1 MRAHQ
6 IDSSGLI
13 LNTIV
18 VNSLDDLP
26 NLVDASIG
34 GGRGDSV
41 IGGVLV
47 PAAVVQPV
55 PSSVTAR
62 QAVQALILAGIE
74 EDAVEAAIAA
84 IPDAMQRKL
93 AANFWRRSN
102 EFERSNPVLNSLA
115 GSLGLDSDDLD
126 DLFRQAAT
134 L

>member
-6 IDSSGLI
+6 IDSNGLI

-47 PAAVVQPV
+47 PASAVQPV
-55 PSSVTAR
+55 PQAVTRR
-62 QAVQALILAGIE
+62 QAKQALLLAGLL
-74 EDAVEAAIAA
+74 DDVQPAIDA
-84 IPDAMQRKL
+84 IPEATQRGL
-93 AANFWRRSN
+93 IQIEWDDSQV
-102 EFERSNPVLNSLA
+102 FERDRPALIALA
-115 GSLGLDSDDLD
+115 TALGLDSDDLD
-126 DLFRQAAT
+126 DMFRTASA

>member
-6 IDSSGLI
+6 IDGAGLI

-55 PSSVTAR
+55 PREVTRR
-62 QAVQALILAGIE
+62 QAKQALLLAGLL
-74 EDAVEAAIAA
+74 DDVQPAIDA
-84 IPDAMQRKL
+84 IPEATQRGL
-93 AANFWRRSN
+93 IQIEWDDSQV
-102 EFERSNPVLNSLA
+102 FERDRPALIALA
-115 GSLGLDSDDLD
+115 TALGLDSDDLD
-126 DLFRQAAT
+126 DMFRTASA

>member
-6 IDSSGLI
+6 IDGAGLI

-47 PAAVVQPV
+47 PAPAVQPV
-55 PSSVTAR
+55 PQAVTRR
-62 QAVQALILAGIE
+62 QAKQALLLAGLL
-74 EDAVEAAIAA
+74 DDVQPAIDA
-84 IPDAMQRKL
+84 IPEATQRGL
-93 AANFWRRSN
+93 IQIEWDDSQV
-102 EFERSNPVLNSLA
+102 FERDRPALIALA
-115 GSLGLDSDDLD
+115 TALGLDSNDLD
-126 DLFRQAAT
+126 DMFRTASA

>member
-6 IDSSGLI
+6 IDGAGLI

-47 PAAVVQPV
+47 PASAVQPV
-55 PSSVTAR
+55 PQAVTRR
-62 QAVQALILAGIE
+62 QAKQALLLAGLL
-74 EDAVEAAIAA
+74 DDVQPAIDA
-84 IPDAMQRKL
+84 IPEATQRGL
-93 AANFWRRSN
+93 IQIEWYDSQV
-102 EFERSNPVLNSLA
+102 FERDRPALIALA
-115 GSLGLDSDDLD
+115 TALGLDSNDLD
-126 DLFRQAAT
+126 DMFRTASA